1 MSLSLSLLPLSLSLG
16 DTTVVC
22 GWMFHSFA
30 LPPALE
36 PSNLLSLTAAP
47 CVIYPAAAAA
57 AALFLLNF
65 LFDVCEA
72 HLQFKVLFASQDG

>member
-1 MSLSLSLLPLSLSLG
+1 MLCPLPLSLSLG

-22 GWMFHSFA
+22 GWMLHSFSC

-36 PSNLLSLTAAP
+36 PSNLLSVTAAP
-47 CVIYPAAAAA
+47 RVIYPAAAAA
-57 AALFLLNF
+57 AALFGLNF

-72 HLQFKVLFASQDG
+72 HLQCKVLIASQD